1 MVPPA
6 SPIPHATPERL
17 RRLFLEGFTVLDIA
31 EPLVSFD
38 AEAEASAVRTRLRE
52 RGFDLV
58 GVRRE
63 GLVCGYACAE
73 DLDEGL
79 LGDHLRAFGQD
90 DCVDEGAS
98 LVEAI
103 QSLGANGR
111 CFVTVLDRAGAI
123 VTLADLEKPP
133 VRMLLFGMITIV
145 EMLVTDRIRDRFP
158 EGGWEGRVAEAR
170 LAKARELK
178 RERARRGERVDLL
191 DCLQFSDKGQILLRE
206 PAERAAL
213 GLASRKEGLRNL
225 KELETLRNNLA
236 HSQGIVASSWGRIV
250 RFTGNLDRLLAA
262 QTGRGEPRVW
272 EEA

>member
-1 MVPPA
+1 MLPA

-38 AEAEASAVRTRLRE
+38 ADASASVVRE
-52 RGFDLV
+52 RLNERDFDLV

-63 GLVCGYACAE
+63 GLVCGYAVRE
-73 DLDEGL
+73 ELGTGL
-79 LGDHLRAFGQD
+79 LGDHLRAFDQD

-103 QSLGANGR
+103 QSLGVNGR

-123 VTLADLEKPP
+123 VALADLEKPP

-145 EMLVTDRIRDRFP
+145 EMLVAGRIRDRFP
-158 EGGWEGRVAEAR
+158 EGGWEDRVAEAR
-170 LAKARELK
+170 LAKARVLQQ
-178 RERARRGERVDLL
+178 ERARRGECVDLL
-191 DCLQFSDKGQILLRE
+191 ECLQFSDKGQILLRD

-213 GLASRKEGLRNL
+213 GLASRKEGLRTL

-236 HSQGIVASSWGRIV
+236 HSQGIVASSWARIV

-262 QTGRGEPRVW
+262 QTGRGEPRVR
-272 EEA
+272 EGA